1 MVLWKVINENEKKGI
16 YTEEQEVQNN
26 CSQEEKCKLIPW
38 IYWTPP
44 PPFFFPQEAFVD
56 HFPMSVANLEKHMH
70 ECIMVPV
77 TKFFVY
83 LFEYCC
89 KCVLKCTH
97 LFWENWIFCNKS
109 TVRNIVESFKYCA
122 CAHAHTHTPYL
133 SEYRHH
139 SESKKSQQFASF

>member
-1 MVLWKVINENEKKGI
+1 MKMRRKAYILKNRKYRTTAHKRRNANLSHGS
-16 YTEEQEVQNN
+16 TG
-26 CSQEEKCKLIPW
+26 LL
-38 IYWTPP
+38 P